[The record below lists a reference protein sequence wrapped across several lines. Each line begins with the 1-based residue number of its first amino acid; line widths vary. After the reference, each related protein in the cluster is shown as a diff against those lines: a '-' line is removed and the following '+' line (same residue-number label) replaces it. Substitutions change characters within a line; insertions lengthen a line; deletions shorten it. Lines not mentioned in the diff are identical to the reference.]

1 MATHYIAAVAVP
13 HGYRADTDTVSSV
26 WRNVGYYT
34 SRKAAENACR
44 RFIGQLEG
52 ELPPE
57 LDGFATYCVESIGRL
72 EKKPSFIRKLVL
84 QKPPCPTPATGAKP
98 QKAACN
104 RHRPDRAGGLS
115 SW

>member
-26 WRNVGYYT
+26 WRNIGYYT

-52 ELPPE
+52 ELPSE

-72 EKKPSFIRKLVL
+72 EKKP
-84 QKPPCPTPATGAKP
+84 PCPTPAAGAKP